1 MSEPTVVDDQHPS
14 LFSRNKIVTLV
25 SLKLK
30 VVTSICGCVEK
41 CCVVWRKISNADRL
55 PRFIRGGTETTRVY
69 HFWPGKNVF
78 FCRGRLICGP
88 DPRGILLTAFSITL
102 SSWIFFA
109 YIAND
114 STLEHSSFIT
124 VIAAL
129 LTVIVLINLVTVSTI
144 DPGIIPRNASLASL
158 NDAQLRRRIKS
169 RKLVINGVEVRLKF
183 CRICRIYR
191 LPRSSHCSICDNCVE
206 KFDHHCPWIGKCI
219 GLECLFC
226 EAELLIYYF
235 TFWSLQR
242 NYRFYLMFTTSALI
256 FFIYIFAVSCRKI
269 NRRILETRLGF
280 FRTISSFPEAFALA
294 SFCFVAMWFVCGIVC
309 FHVYLV
315 MKNQTAYENLRRRHV
330 DSPNPYTKGI
340 LRNIREVC
348 FVRLPSSRVD
358 FRAEATSQMCHGG
371 ADQLQL

>member
-1 MSEPTVVDDQHPS
+1 MSEPIVVDDQHPS
-14 LFSRNKIVTLV
+14 LFSQNKIVTLV

-30 VVTSICGCVEK
+30 VVTSICGCVGK
-41 CCVVWRKISNADRL
+41 CCVIWRKISNADRL

-88 DPRGILLTAFSITL
+88 DPRGFLLTAFSITL
-102 SSWIFFA
+102 SSWIFCA

-124 VIAAL
+124 VFAVL
-129 LTVIVLINLVTVSTI
+129 LTVSVLINLVTVSTI

-158 NDAQLRRRIKS
+158 NDAQLRRIKS
-169 RKLVINGVEVRLKF
+169 RKLVINGIEVRLKF

-191 LPRSSHCSICDNCVE
+191 PPRSSHCTICDNCVE
-206 KFDHHCPWIGKCI
+206 KFDHHCPWIGQCI
-219 GLECLFC
+219 GL
-226 EAELLIYYF
+226 
-235 TFWSLQR
+235 R

-256 FFIYIFAVSCRKI
+256 FFIYIFAFSCRKI
-269 NRRILETRLGF
+269 NRRILETRLWF
-280 FRTISSFPEAFALA
+280 FRTISSCPEAFALA
-294 SFCFVAMWFVCGIVC
+294 SFCFVAVWFVCGIVC

-330 DSPNPYTKGI
+330 DSPNPFNKGI
-340 LRNIREVC
+340 LRNIKEVC